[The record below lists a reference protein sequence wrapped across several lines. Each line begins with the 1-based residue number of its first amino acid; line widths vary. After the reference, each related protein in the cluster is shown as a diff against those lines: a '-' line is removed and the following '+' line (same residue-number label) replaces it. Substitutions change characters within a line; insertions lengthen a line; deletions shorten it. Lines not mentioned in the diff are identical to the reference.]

1 MESPLPLARKL
12 VWIGLILA
20 AVGLLLHAL
29 PSLPWLGRLPGDLRI
44 ERPGWQ
50 IHLPITT
57 SLLLSILLSALL
69 WLFSRLR

>member
-1 MESPLPLARKL
+1 MESPLPLARML
-12 VWIGLILA
+12 LMIGLILV
-20 AVGLLLHAL
+20 AVGLLLHAS

-57 SLLLSILLSALL
+57 SLLLSILLSTLL

>member
-1 MESPLPLARKL
+1 MESFLPLARLL
-12 VWIGLILA
+12 VVIGLILVT
-20 AVGLLLHAL
+20 VGGLLHAL
-29 PSLPWLGRLPGDLRI
+29 PSLTWLGRLPGDLHI

>member
-1 MESPLPLARKL
+1 MEPPLPLAKML
-12 VWIGLILA
+12 VLIGLILV
-20 AVGLLLHAL
+20 AVGLVLHAS

-50 IHLPITT
+50 IHLPIPT
-57 SLLLSILLSALL
+57 SLLLSILLSALF